1 MAYLSIL
8 NHKCFSELS
17 ALIIYNA
24 KAKMMPVVKKGL
36 LSAVQL
42 CATLVAARNRC
53 IFLGEVFRHESF
65 YQSLKA
71 DVICSPDNAALPST
85 DFDLFTQFIPS
96 NWKSREKKK

>member
-1 MAYLSIL
+1 
-8 NHKCFSELS
+8 
-17 ALIIYNA
+17 
-24 KAKMMPVVKKGL
+24 MPLVKKGL

-53 IFLGEVFRHESF
+53 IYLGKVFRHENF

-71 DVICSPDNAALPST
+71 DVIYVTDTAALPST

-96 NWKSREKKK
+96 NWKTRGKKSKLPSAAERVKIV